1 MMVKREGL
9 ELETRQAIHNYIL
22 KNPGLCLNELARKL
36 NISKSTLNYHLNY
49 LKKLGVIIGKNMGRY
64 VRFYIASKVG
74 NGDKTIIN
82 ILREEIPFKII
93 AYLLL
98 NPNSSQIDISKF
110 LKKHPTTIAF
120 HLEKLA
126 NIDVVE
132 GKPRGKE
139 INYRIKNEEDIF
151 GLLEK
156 YKDSF
161 FEDTVDYI
169 LSSLFK

>member
-1 MMVKREGL
+1 MLVKKEGL
-9 ELETRQAIHNYIL
+9 ELETRQEIHNYIL
-22 KNPGLCLNELARKL
+22 KNPGLCLNEISRKL

-49 LKKLGVIIGKNMGRY
+49 LKKLGVIIGKTNGRY
-64 VRFYIASKVG
+64 IRFYVASKVG
-74 NGDKTIIN
+74 NGDKKLIN
-82 ILREEIPFKII
+82 ILRQDIPFKIV

-98 NPNSSQIDISKF
+98 NPNSSQIEISKF

-120 HLEKLA
+120 HIDKLA
-126 NIDVVE
+126 NIDVIE
-132 GKPRGKE
+132 ERPRGNE
-139 INYRIKNEEDIF
+139 INYKIKNEEDIF

-169 LSSLFK
+169 LSSLFR

>member
-9 ELETRQAIHNYIL
+9 ELETRQEIHNYIL
-22 KNPGLCLNELARKL
+22 KNPGLCLNEISRKL
-36 NISKSTLNYHLNY
+36 KISKSTLNYHLNY
-49 LKKLGVIIGKNMGRY
+49 LKKLGVIIAKSTNRY
-64 VRFYIASKVG
+64 VRFYIVNKVG
-74 NGDKTIIN
+74 NGDKKIIN
-82 ILREEIPFKII
+82 IIRQDIPFKII

-98 NPNSSQIDISKF
+98 NPNSSQIEISKF

-126 NIDVVE
+126 NIDVVT
-132 GKPRGKE
+132 GKPRGNE
-139 INYRIKNEEDIF
+139 INYKIKNEEEIF
-151 GLLEK
+151 GLLDK

-161 FEDTVDYI
+161 FDDTVDYI

>member
-1 MMVKREGL
+1 MLVKSEDF
-9 ELETRQAIHNYIL
+9 ELETRKEIHNFIL
-22 KNPGLCLNELARKL
+22 KNPGLCLDELSKKL

-49 LKKLGVIIGKNMGRY
+49 LKKLKVTIGKSNGKDI
-64 VRFYIASKVG
+64 RFYIASKVE
-74 NGDKTIIN
+74 NEDKSIIN
-82 ILREEIPFKII
+82 MLRQEIPFKII

-98 NPNSSQIDISKF
+98 NPNSSQVEICKF

-120 HLEKLA
+120 HLEKLL

-132 GKPRGKE
+132 EKLSGDE
-139 INYRIKNEEDIF
+139 VNYKVKNEEGIF

-169 LSSLFK
+169 LCSLFK